1 MKSLILV
8 TFGAL
13 GWSWYAMSGGAD
25 FEPGNRHVNLPVL
38 QAETAQ
44 AATAEVARAD
54 TGAVDMTS
62 VAAVSSAP
70 AKSGAATERAP
81 KDSDFGVTLAS
92 AAGSMTSDTVPA
104 EAIEVASLDTR
115 TDAALTSSKTPAVSE
130 PAVDIREVT
139 GNLVNMRMGP
149 GTKFQVLEQ
158 LRRGAAVKV
167 LTDPG
172 DGWVRLKTQDT
183 NRIGWMSDD
192 FLKTA
197 AN

>member
-25 FEPGNRHVNLPVL
+25 FEPGNRHVNLPGL
-38 QAETAQ
+38 QVETAQ
-44 AATAEVARAD
+44 AATPEVARAD

-70 AKSGAATERAP
+70 AKSGAATEQAP

-92 AAGSMTSDTVPA
+92 AAGSMSSQTAPTEGV
-104 EAIEVASLDTR
+104 ELASLDTR
-115 TDAALTSSKTPAVSE
+115 TDAAMTTNTTPAISE
-130 PAVDIREVT
+130 PTVDMRKVT

-158 LRRGAAVKV
+158 LRRGAEVKV